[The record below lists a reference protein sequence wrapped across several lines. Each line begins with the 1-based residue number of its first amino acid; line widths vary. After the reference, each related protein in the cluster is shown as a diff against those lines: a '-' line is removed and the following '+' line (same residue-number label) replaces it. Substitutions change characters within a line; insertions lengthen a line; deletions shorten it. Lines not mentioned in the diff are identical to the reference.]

1 MTNNLYSRREILKQ
15 TALLTGLGFIGNIS
29 QDFAAFDFKRAPATK
44 VKISLNVYSFNQAL
58 RDQQISLDEILEF
71 CGQTGFEAI
80 DPTGYYFPG
89 YPAVPDDNFIN
100 NFKRA
105 AFLQGLDISG
115 TGVRNDF
122 STPDRNQRMADIDL
136 VKKWIE
142 CAAKLGAP
150 MLRIFTGRGIPD
162 GYQWAEVAEW
172 MAADITQCLE
182 HTKKFGVMLAIQ
194 NHYDFIKTAD
204 ELLQL
209 LKMINSEWLGVMV
222 DIASFRTTD
231 PYEDT
236 ARVTPYALSWQIK
249 EQIYIQGKNIP
260 VDLSK
265 LMKIIKSSGYRG
277 YILIETLGIAN
288 PKQRIPEFLKMVQN
302 ALISE
307 K

>member
-1 MTNNLYSRREILKQ
+1 MTINLYSRREILKQ
-15 TALLTGLGFIGNIS
+15 TAFFTGLGLIGNIS
-29 QDFAAFDFKRAPATK
+29 QNLVASDFKRAPTPK

-58 RDQQISLDEILEF
+58 RDKQISLDEVLKF
-71 CGQTGFEAI
+71 CGQTGFDAI

-100 NFKRA
+100 NFKRV

-122 STPDRNQRMADIDL
+122 SVPDRNQRIADIDL

-150 MLRIFTGRGIPD
+150 MLRIFTGKGIPA

-182 HTKKFGVMLAIQ
+182 HAQKFGVMLAIQ

-204 ELLQL
+204 ELLLL

-222 DIASFRTTD
+222 DVASFRTVD
-231 PYEDT
+231 PYQDT
-236 ARVTPYALSWQIK
+236 TRVAPYALSWQIK
-249 EQIYIQGKNIP
+249 EQIYIQEKAVN
-260 VDLSK
+260 VDLNK
-265 LMKIIKSSGYRG
+265 LMKIIKTSGYRG

-302 ALISE
+302 ALNSE